1 MVVAAANQGF
11 DEVQLRD
18 VEGVGVVREEA
29 AIDVGGGEVSTSRI
43 CVEYLKYVGYSTCK
57 ILLTF

>member
-1 MVVAAANQGF
+1 MWTLPS
-11 DEVQLRD
+11 DEVF
-18 VEGVGVVREEA
+18 GVVVSEEA